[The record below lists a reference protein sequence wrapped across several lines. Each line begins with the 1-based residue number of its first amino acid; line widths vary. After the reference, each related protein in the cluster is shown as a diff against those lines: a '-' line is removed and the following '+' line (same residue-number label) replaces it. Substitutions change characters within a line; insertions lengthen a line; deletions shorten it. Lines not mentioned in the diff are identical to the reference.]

1 MSRLANMCPHLSHL
15 QLSEM
20 RNLKEAG
27 RLSMVSLFRLIIQQN
42 PPIEV
47 LNMLRFSHNKDRD
60 ENIGEI
66 VLETLLNSNIE
77 SITDL
82 NLGGNYSWFWDP
94 NT

>member
-1 MSRLANMCPHLSHL
+1 M
-15 QLSEM
+15 QLSGM
-20 RNLKEAG
+20 LNLTEAG
-27 RLSMVSLFRLIIQQN
+27 RLSMVNLFRLIIQQN